1 MAAPPPLLPDDGIYR
16 AILMVL
22 VASVIVGAGIALLG
36 ELVWQQKAIS
46 HAGAWM
52 VLICGGLYFVFRA
65 LGRREM
71 RRRADAA
78 LRRREDGDDEAP

>member
-1 MAAPPPLLPDDGIYR
+1 MTRPSAPLPDDGIYR

-36 ELVWQQKAIS
+36 ELVWLDKAVS

-52 VLICGGLYFVFRA
+52 VMICGGLYFVFRY

-71 RRRADAA
+71 QRRDQRARD
-78 LRRREDGDDEAP
+78 ENGGDDRA